1 MDQKIIPG
9 VISQTTA
16 AARQTTADGGKAAG
30 KGIFARLLAIMEG
43 GTRGENGADSGKLI
57 APSAHAETA
66 SPAAAR
72 SGSIVT
78 DSSGTEKAE
87 EPAARKV
94 KKGGQESPDMV
105 AADTGIKTANS
116 ESHQVGLP
124 AAGKQADPETSAVAT
139 TDREKGAAIPMAALQ
154 QPTEAEPEAA
164 TASLAANAKEA
175 VAQRSVKAGTGT
187 DAEHVAAGVVADAS
201 RAARGKA
208 GTDESRPVRSGT
220 GSDAPAVPAA
230 DKKESAAGITAVAE
244 RPARAAAEAMYA
256 APATPEADAEPAD
269 MEKIAVRSATESNRV
284 RPGRSE
290 AVAMA
295 PAPDREA
302 AATGGKAASHEP
314 AAGKEHRAHSNGQRS
329 AGIQTA
335 MQQPAAAPIQSEK
348 GLFIQPEAGAFSG
361 LPEQHRLSAN
371 HDMKNRRIIPDRTSG
386 AKVAP
391 LQSGADRKPELPVG
405 QQRPAARQ
413 AADSFAG
420 NMRDWMVQA
429 ESSSRQGQQSFDSSG
444 GQALQAGSP
453 ESASTWMRSLYQHAQ
468 PISGSGPW
476 SVAAAMQQIG
486 HAAAQGKFQLELT
499 LTPEHLGKVQVFL
512 DSDANKQIQIHLV
525 VDQAASRQSIEQH
538 LPALRQALADQGLN
552 MDSFSMGSSGQEKE
566 NPQGRQGNRSPAGKV
581 TAGMGHAGQEGRST
595 TTAESRLSIRI

>member
-43 GTRGENGADSGKLI
+43 GARGENGADSGKPI
-57 APSAHAETA
+57 APSAHAEAA
-66 SPAAAR
+66 SRAAAR
-72 SGSIVT
+72 AGSIVA
-78 DSSGTEKAE
+78 DLSGTEKAE
-87 EPAARKV
+87 EPVVRKV
-94 KKGGQESPDMV
+94 KKGEQESPDMV
-105 AADTGIKTANS
+105 AADVGIKTANS
-116 ESHQVGLP
+116 KLHRVGLP
-124 AAGKQADPETSAVAT
+124 AAGKQADPETPAAAT
-139 TDREKGAAIPMAALQ
+139 TDRKKGAAIPMATLQ
-154 QPTEAEPEAA
+154 QPAEAEPEAA

-175 VAQRSVKAGTGT
+175 VAQRPVKTGTGT
-187 DAEHVAAGVVADAS
+187 DAEHVVADAS

-208 GTDESRPVRSGT
+208 GTDENRPARSGP

-244 RPARAAAEAMYA
+244 RPARAAAEAMHA
-256 APATPEADAEPAD
+256 APANPDADAEPAD
-269 MEKIAVRSATESNRV
+269 MEKIAVRAAADSNRAL
-284 RPGRSE
+284 PGRSE
-290 AVAMA
+290 AVAA
-295 PAPDREA
+295 SPAADREDT
-302 AATGGKAASHEP
+302 ATGGKAAGHEP